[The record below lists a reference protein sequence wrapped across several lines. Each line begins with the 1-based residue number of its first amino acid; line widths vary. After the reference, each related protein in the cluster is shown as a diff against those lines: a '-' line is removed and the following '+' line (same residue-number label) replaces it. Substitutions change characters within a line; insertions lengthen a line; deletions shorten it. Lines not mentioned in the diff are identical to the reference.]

1 MSNIHQDR
9 MSHERSRTCPQHPQA
24 VERTVSRS
32 FAIRIREVAARG
44 MVVRSGQ
51 RIGAPGGLGLSAHK
65 PKLSVEALRSL
76 WESKRAGRV
85 MPARYDFVIDDL
97 APWLGRLNLVS
108 LDKGVARFDVFGTYN
123 SRDLGIELTGRTVDA
138 LPAEDRNVTR
148 AGIDRAVQEKA
159 PVFETISLVRNHR
172 LKAYD
177 RLILPLSDD
186 G

>member
-1 MSNIHQDR
+1 
-9 MSHERSRTCPQHPQA
+9 
-24 VERTVSRS
+24 
-32 FAIRIREVAARG
+32 

-51 RIGAPGGLGLSAHK
+51 RIGAPGGSGFSALK

-76 WESKRAGRV
+76 WESKRGGRS

-108 LDKGVARFDVFGTYN
+108 LENGIARFDVFGTYN

-138 LPAEDRNVTR
+138 LPAEDRTVTR
-148 AGIDRAVQEKA
+148 AGIERAVLEKA
-159 PVFETISLVRNHR
+159 PVFETISLIRNHR
-172 LKAYD
+172 LKTYD

-186 G
+186 GITVNKVFVLMLDAQEEPRRGLARWVSTSNARVHAPDR